1 MTLWYISFATDEGF
15 RGGTVVEA
23 DNSEH
28 ALIVATNRGLNPGGE
43 AAIIKVSPNEEHAP
57 DIQAMMNRLASAEEL
72 LAMGGKKHEDCPD
85 HIQDAFERHADV
97 VCEKHNVVS
106 RH

>member
-1 MTLWYISFATDEGF
+1 MTLWYISFATDDGF

-23 DNSEH
+23 NDSEH
-28 ALIVATNRGLNPGGE
+28 ALTVATNRGLNPGGE
-43 AAIIKVSPNEEHAP
+43 AAIIEVPPKYEHAP

-72 LAMGGKKHEDCPD
+72 LAMGGKKHQDCSED
-85 HIQDAFERHADV
+85 IQDAFERHADV
-97 VCEKHNVVS
+97 VCEKHNIIS